1 MWFFCFYADLRYF
14 VARHF
19 LFGFLW
25 WSSSWRWRSHIGG
38 CKLCWTP
45 LRAQMAV
52 LDQFCK
58 NVFFICMT
66 GAQNKFGPQFWGF
79 STKKGAFFQL
89 GVWCQN
95 WGANVRIEVQR
106 WNYNEIISFIY
117 MKWSNVRIEVQM
129 SELRWR
135 DFTSAYR
142 GSPPYT
148 LSQNQG
154 NRETGY
160 SNVLGEGGIWPQQR
174 FVADSGNSTPNVS
187 PFPQNRSP
195 KK

>member
-1 MWFFCFYADLRYF
+1 MLVTAVGWNGRFGPFFL
-14 VARHF
+14 
-19 LFGFLW
+19 L
-25 WSSSWRWRSHIGG
+25 
-38 CKLCWTP
+38 
-45 LRAQMAV
+45 
-52 LDQFCK
+52 
-58 NVFFICMT
+58 NVFFICMEAT
-66 GAQNKFGPQFWGF
+66 KTRIWSSFYGF
-79 STKKGAFFQL
+79 YPPKRDVFQL

-106 WNYNEIISFIY
+106 WKCNEIISYIQ

-148 LSQNQG
+148 LSQNQD

-160 SNVLGEGGIWPQQR
+160 SILSLSAGKYFSVHSLGHSEYQEIHTSR
-174 FVADSGNSTPNVS
+174 ALNIDSVKINTSLLMMRECTITPHT
-187 PFPQNRSP
+187 
-195 KK
+195 KC